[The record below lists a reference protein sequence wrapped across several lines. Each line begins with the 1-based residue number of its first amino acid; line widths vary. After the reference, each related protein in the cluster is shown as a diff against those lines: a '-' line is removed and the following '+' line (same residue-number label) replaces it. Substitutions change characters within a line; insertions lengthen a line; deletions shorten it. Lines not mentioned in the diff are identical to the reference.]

1 MGIYKTKQ
9 KSSILKILADNM
21 NQELTISQI
30 KEIAD
35 ESAMKI
41 GLTTIYR
48 SLEELEKMN
57 QIRKTIRPNGEAEFQ
72 LVREECSHHF
82 HMKCSSCGKL
92 IHLDCGEV
100 DSFMNHIS
108 KKHAFHIDS
117 ICTTIMGLCD
127 ECYRNEVN

>member
-9 KSSILKILADNM
+9 KSNVLKILSDNIDK
-21 NQELTISQI
+21 ELTISQI

-35 ESAMKI
+35 QMDMKL

-48 SLEELEKMN
+48 GLDELEKMN
-57 QIRKTIRPNGEAEFQ
+57 QIRKTVRPNGEAEYQ
-72 LVREECSHHF
+72 LVQEECFHHF

-92 IHLDCGEV
+92 IHLDCSEV
-100 DSFMNHIS
+100 DLLMEHIS

-117 ICTTIMGLCD
+117 ISTTIMGICD
-127 ECYRNEVN
+127 SCYREEAN